1 MAVYDPGLF
10 HILSC
15 SAAKSE
21 ERSQRVGFLQ
31 FASEF
36 LLLAELPVA
45 GKKGGAKALRHASS
59 SLLREISGSMVSLTE
74 LLSAD
79 LTKTDEVW
87 PISFPYPT

>member
-1 MAVYDPGLF
+1 MTQVFFIFYHVRPQKARRDR
-10 HILSC
+10 
-15 SAAKSE
+15 SALT
-21 ERSQRVGFLQ
+21 FLQ
-31 FASEF
+31 FAPEF